1 MSQESTLSSTCIDL
15 TELWTIV
22 GNDEEIVMIEL
33 LTAFQESAAQRLT
46 AMQKAVEQGDRY
58 RLELEA
64 HTLKSSSRNVGANQ
78 LADLCYW
85 LEKLSRSNALELA
98 APKLKEVESE
108 YSRVDAALNRTIAA
122 LKS

>member
-1 MSQESTLSSTCIDL
+1 MSQESMLSSTCIDL
-15 TELWTIV
+15 TELWAIV

-98 APKLKEVESE
+98 APKLKEVKSE
-108 YSRVDAALNRTIAA
+108 YSRVDAALNRAIAA